1 MVFTEKISVVMP
13 TYNTEVSIL
22 KEAVDSILNQTFGDF
37 EFIIIDDGSTNNSVE
52 YLKSLQDQ
60 RVKIIRN
67 DTKIGITKSLNI
79 GLRVAKGKYIARM
92 DSDDIAFP
100 DRFEK
105 QYAFME
111 SHPDVFVCG
120 SKVIFF
126 KDRALSDIKPADQ
139 TKKQYTFI
147 KKKASRKKENT
158 EIVNSKVEDMESYR
172 VRMLFTN
179 PGPVHPT
186 AFFNHEKLIQY
197 QIDYNEELVYAQDYD
212 LWMRISL
219 IGRIC
224 ILPDILLYYRV
235 HAGQISKA
243 HREKQIECDQM
254 TQRKLLEQL
263 LDNVSEEELS
273 FHYKH
278 SSGYDSNAKISP
290 RAIQWYGRIISA
302 NKERKI
308 YDQKKLVQYIDCI
321 KTRLISQIFTRDMS
335 KSMKGRLLFQYL
347 PFSTA
352 SKSLIT
358 QSSHKQLSLK
368 HLLDKDF
375 KSYLPLIMQQL
386 TFSPAYDSLWIQ

>member
-1 MVFTEKISVVMP
+1 MP
-13 TYNTEVSIL
+13 TYNTQISIL
-22 KEAVDSILNQTFGDF
+22 KEAVDSILNQTFCDF
-37 EFIIIDDGSTNNSVE
+37 EFIIIDDGSTNDSYE
-52 YLKSLQDQ
+52 YLKSIPDE
-60 RVKIIRN
+60 RIKIIKN
-67 DTKIGITKSLNI
+67 DANIGITKSLNI
-79 GLRVAKGKYIARM
+79 GFRAAKGKYIARM

-147 KKKASRKKENT
+147 KKKASRRKENT

-197 QIDYNEELVYAQDYD
+197 HIEYNEELVYAQDYD
-212 LWMRISL
+212 MWMRISSV
-219 IGRIC
+219 GQIC
-224 ILPDILLYYRV
+224 ILPDVLLNYRV

-243 HREKQIECDQM
+243 HREKQIQCDQM

-263 LDNVSEEELS
+263 LDNVSEEDLS
-273 FHYKH
+273 FHFIH
-278 SSGYDSNAKISP
+278 SSGYYSNAKISP

-302 NKERKI
+302 NK
-308 YDQKKLVQYIDCI
+308 
-321 KTRLISQIFTRDMS
+321 
-335 KSMKGRLLFQYL
+335 
-347 PFSTA
+347 
-352 SKSLIT
+352 
-358 QSSHKQLSLK
+358 
-368 HLLDKDF
+368 
-375 KSYLPLIMQQL
+375 
-386 TFSPAYDSLWIQ
+386 